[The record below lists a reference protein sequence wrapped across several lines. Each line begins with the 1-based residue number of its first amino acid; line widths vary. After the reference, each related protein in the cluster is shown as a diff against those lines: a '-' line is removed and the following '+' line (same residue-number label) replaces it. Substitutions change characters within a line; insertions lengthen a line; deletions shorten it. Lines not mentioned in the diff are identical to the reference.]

1 MFRHVQLEEDEALG
15 HDADGLRAHG
25 SAERVT
31 KFWVLPL
38 AQRVGRGRRGHWTGS
53 GRVPDEPPD
62 ERDELPPHPPRPPR
76 GEYYCR
82 VVGAYWS
89 GLKLS
94 LKMRD
99 GNYNCNA
106 VMVRPETVSIRTD
119 LPNQGAG
126 FRTSPDD

>member
-1 MFRHVQLEEDEALG
+1 MWVAGGVDIGLG
-15 HDADGLRAHG
+15 FGTH
-25 SAERVT
+25 
-31 KFWVLPL
+31 
-38 AQRVGRGRRGHWTGS
+38 
-53 GRVPDEPPD
+53 VPDEPPD
-62 ERDELPPHPPRPPR
+62 ERDELLYGYPRTPPDRP
-76 GEYYCR
+76 EANR